1 MCKLQHKVM
10 KHTKRKRHM
19 NQSEEQNK
27 CSETNP
33 KDIELYELSER
44 ILFRKM
50 MHKQNRTISKEK
62 ENIKKD

>member
-1 MCKLQHKVM
+1 
-10 KHTKRKRHM
+10 M

-50 MHKQNRTISKEK
+50 LHKQNRTISKEK